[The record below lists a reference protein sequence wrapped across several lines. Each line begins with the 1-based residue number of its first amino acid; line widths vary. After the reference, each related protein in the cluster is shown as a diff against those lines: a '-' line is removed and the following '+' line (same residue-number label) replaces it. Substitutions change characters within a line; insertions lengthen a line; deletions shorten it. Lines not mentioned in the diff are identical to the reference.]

1 MVTNADALTRQ
12 AIAQVLALAPNPS
25 EAKSALA
32 KVTNVAPL
40 PGDSAPP
47 IASVFKTALPAF
59 GEVSRAYIEM
69 RKAVDGDNHPDIKY
83 LELRRQTFI
92 DLIGDRP
99 VDQYF
104 PNDLQDYVTAMQFW
118 PANATKRAGAGETR
132 AILESNR
139 HLALKPLARKTMQDG
154 YLANIKTM
162 MRFGMMKPNY

>member
-1 MVTNADALTRQ
+1 
-12 AIAQVLALAPNPS
+12 
-25 EAKSALA
+25 
-32 KVTNVAPL
+32 
-40 PGDSAPP
+40 
-47 IASVFKTALPAF
+47 
-59 GEVSRAYIEM
+59 M

-154 YLANIKTM
+154 YLANVKTM
-162 MRFGMMKPNY
+162 MRFGMMKHNYRDPFAGARIRWPKTYGTSAVREGVDGSGCSWRAAKIQSSARSCAQATKPIVRKKLSFI